1 MRARLSCLA
10 LSILMALLL
19 TPAAGHSASP
29 SESDS
34 VHFCEPFDYEEWRR
48 DHPLPAAKR
57 PADLN
62 VGEPRTVRLIYFLPN
77 DRPYRAKVIKDMKD
91 RIREVQTFYSVSM
104 QAQGHSDATFRLE
117 TDAGGEPMVHYVAG
131 QRSDSEYLD
140 DTFGK
145 VLDEIEPT
153 FDLKRNAYIVVIDIS
168 TDVIDRTVGG
178 KAFKN
183 GKVGGFGLVTSDE
196 MDPGSYHNVVSHEL
210 GHAFGLQHDFRAQA
224 YVMSYGNLP
233 DSEISACNAEFLA
246 AHPYFNPNIPTE
258 PGPPPAIELVSPLS
272 YPEDAE
278 TVAVRLEVGDP
289 DGLHEVILFHYTGSS
304 GNPSEVKACRG
315 LSGERQAV
323 VTFGYNGVI
332 PSKHNW
338 GTYTSLSQPTV
349 HSMTVLAVDAAGDAS
364 HTQFTLSA
372 IVSDATPPR
381 PESLEISSGDNQRG
395 APGTELVQPLVV
407 IVRDQHGNPLPDA
420 TVVFTVTAGDGRL
433 SGEFTVQNIKTDANG
448 KAELSFTLGPGIG
461 TNAVKVSV
469 GELTSKTFHA
479 EGQGQS
485 VAPPNMSGDSLEWHL
500 PDGAAAR
507 LGTGRLSQSERA
519 VVFSP
524 DGLLLAVAKQPGV
537 WVYDVNT
544 FMPLTLF
551 PARRAI
557 NSLAFSPDG
566 RTIAFSDLIFNF
578 HGGKNINVQLW
589 DVASGT
595 QTAGIAQEDWSK
607 SVAFSPDGTLLATA
621 NIDET
626 VTLWDV
632 ATQRV
637 VATRQGKLTSTWL
650 DEPLPMSF
658 SPDGTILAF
667 GSKHGTV
674 NLLDV
679 PAGTHAASLE
689 GHTHPVASIS
699 FSPDGATLASGS
711 WDRTV
716 RLWNVARHEHIG
728 TLKGHSDR
736 VNSVT
741 FSRDGD
747 TLGSASNDGTIKVW
761 DVATRRNTTTFE
773 GHADGV
779 GSVSFSS
786 RSNILAAGVNDGSI
800 KLWDV
805 ASKGVIHDLDKG
817 GSFTSVAYSG
827 DGSILALG
835 SGNTVRLWD
844 VSGGAQIASLE
855 GHTER
860 VSSLTFLS
868 DGATLASG
876 SHGEVY
882 LWDVTA
888 RQRMEF
894 LSRPGCR
901 IAHLTAS
908 PDGKTVASGGINE
921 IVLWDLETGAQTSI
935 ASPTKSVSFSPDGR
949 TLASISFD
957 GFVNL
962 WDLSTLDLFA
972 ALNVGHGRE
981 GRVGLFSPD
990 GNLLASASNFGGRF
1004 SVSITLWDVR
1014 LKTRVATIEEED
1026 AGQIH
1031 SAAFSSDGRQFAV
1044 GTYNGVLLL
1053 LDTVKREIAATLR
1066 QAAPVSSLSFSPDDA
1081 TLASASEH
1089 GVVLLWDVANF
1100 ITPKP
1105 PVADFDGDG
1114 TVGFGDFL
1122 LFAGAWGLGR
1132 GDAGYDARFDLDG
1145 NGTIGFSD
1153 FLIFAES
1160 FGKKSN

>member
-1 MRARLSCLA
+1 M
-10 LSILMALLL
+10 
-19 TPAAGHSASP
+19 
-29 SESDS
+29 
-34 VHFCEPFDYEEWRR
+34 
-48 DHPLPAAKR
+48 
-57 PADLN
+57 
-62 VGEPRTVRLIYFLPN
+62 
-77 DRPYRAKVIKDMKD
+77 
-91 RIREVQTFYSVSM
+91 
-104 QAQGHSDATFRLE
+104 SDATL
-117 TDAGGEPMVHYVAG
+117 
-131 QRSDSEYLD
+131 
-140 DTFGK
+140 
-145 VLDEIEPT
+145 
-153 FDLKRNAYIVVIDIS
+153 
-168 TDVIDRTVGG
+168 
-178 KAFKN
+178 
-183 GKVGGFGLVTSDE
+183 
-196 MDPGSYHNVVSHEL
+196 
-210 GHAFGLQHDFRAQA
+210 
-224 YVMSYGNLP
+224 
-233 DSEISACNAEFLA
+233 
-246 AHPYFNPNIPTE
+246 
-258 PGPPPAIELVSPLS
+258 
-272 YPEDAE
+272 
-278 TVAVRLEVGDP
+278 
-289 DGLHEVILFHYTGSS
+289 
-304 GNPSEVKACRG
+304 
-315 LSGERQAV
+315 
-323 VTFGYNGVI
+323 
-332 PSKHNW
+332 
-338 GTYTSLSQPTV
+338 
-349 HSMTVLAVDAAGDAS
+349 
-364 HTQFTLSA
+364 
-372 IVSDATPPR
+372 PR
-381 PESLEISSGDNQRG
+381 PESLEIFSGDNQRG
-395 APGTELVQPLVV
+395 APGSELIQPLVV
-407 IVRDQHGNPLPDA
+407 IVRDQHGNPLPGA
-420 TVVFTVTAGDGRL
+420 TVVFTVTAGDGRI
-433 SGEFTVQNIKTDANG
+433 GGKFTVKNVNTDANG
-448 KAELSFTLGPGIG
+448 RAELWFTLGPGIG

-469 GELTSKTFHA
+469 GELTSETFYAVGH
-479 EGQGQS
+479 GQS
-485 VAPPNMSGDSLEWHL
+485 VAPPNMSGESLEWHL
-500 PDGAAAR
+500 PDGASAR
-507 LGTGRLSQSERA
+507 LGTGRLSRSERA

-537 WVYDVNT
+537 WVYDVST
-544 FMPLTLF
+544 SRPQALF
-551 PARRAI
+551 PAEREI

-566 RTIAFSDLIFNF
+566 RTIVFSDLIFNF

-595 QTAGIAQEDWSK
+595 QTAGIAQENWSK

-626 VTLWDV
+626 VQLWDV

-689 GHTHPVASIS
+689 GHTYPVASIS
-699 FSPDGATLASGS
+699 FSPDGASLASGS

-716 RLWNVARHEHIG
+716 RLWNVARREHIG

-747 TLGSASNDGTIKVW
+747 TLASASDDGTIKVW
-761 DVATRRNTTTFE
+761 DVATKRNTTTFE

-779 GSVSFSS
+779 GSLAFSS
-786 RSNILAAGVNDGSI
+786 QSNILAAGVNDGSI

-835 SGNTVRLWD
+835 SGSTVRLWD
-844 VSGGAQIASLE
+844 VSGGVQVATLE
-855 GHTER
+855 GHTEK

-962 WDLSTLDLFA
+962 WDLSTLDRFA
-972 ALNVGHGRE
+972 ALNLGHGRE

-1014 LKTRVATIEEED
+1014 LKTRVATIEEEN

-1031 SAAFSSDGRQFAV
+1031 SAAYSSDGRLFAV

-1053 LDTVKREIAATLR
+1053 IDTVKREIVATLR

-1081 TLASASEH
+1081 TLAAASEH
-1089 GVVLLWDVANF
+1089 GIVLLWDVAGF
-1100 ITPKP
+1100 ITPRP
-1105 PVADFDGDG
+1105 PVADFNGDG
-1114 TVGFGDFL
+1114 TVGFPDFL
-1122 LFAGAWGLGR
+1122 LFVGAYGMSR
-1132 GDAGYDARFDLDG
+1132 GDAGYDERFDLDG
-1145 NGTIGFSD
+1145 NGAIGFSD
-1153 FLIFAES
+1153 LLIFAES
-1160 FGKKSN
+1160 FGQGAN